1 MNDWKDLLRTI
12 APGLATALGGPLAGA
27 AVKVLGDKL
36 LGSPNATEDE
46 VAAALSAGSLSGEQ
60 LKALKEAELNFQVE
74 MAKIDQAMEA
84 SFIEDRKSAREMESA
99 THSPVPAILSYF
111 VTLGYFG
118 VLTGMMTKWLV
129 IADSQVA
136 LMMLGSL
143 TTAWGSVLAFWFG
156 STRDSARKT
165 DLLAQSSPIK
175 K

>member
-1 MNDWKDLLRTI
+1 MNDWKELLRTI
-12 APGLATALGGPLAGA
+12 APGLATAFGGPLAGA

-36 LGSPNATEDE
+36 LGSPNASEDE
-46 VAAALSAGSLSGEQ
+46 IAAALSSGSLNGDQ
-60 LKALKEAELNFQVE
+60 LRAIKEAELSFQVE

-84 SFIEDRKSAREMESA
+84 SFIEDKKSAREMQSA

-111 VTLGYFG
+111 VTVGYFG
-118 VLTGMMTKWLV
+118 VLAGMMTKWLV
-129 IADSQVA
+129 VADSQVA

-165 DLLAQSSPIK
+165 DLLAQAAPFK